1 MHSGSVRKFSRA
13 RGREVE
19 EGSFG
24 SDRSARY
31 SCAGNRHRGSNWV
44 NTSL

>member
-1 MHSGSVRKFSRA
+1 MHSGSVRTSLRV
-13 RGREVE
+13 RGLEVE

-31 SCAGNRHRGSNWV
+31 SCAGNPHRGSNWV